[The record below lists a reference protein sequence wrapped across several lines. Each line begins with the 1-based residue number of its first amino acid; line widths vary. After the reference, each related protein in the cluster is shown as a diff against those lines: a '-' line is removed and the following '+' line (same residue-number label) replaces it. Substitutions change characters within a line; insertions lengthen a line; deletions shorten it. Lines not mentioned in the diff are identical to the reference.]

1 MNKTTLLLFAGIVL
15 GPGLVLARPPA
26 RHPGAPGMAAPC
38 REMMTDMKAMDAR
51 LDEKL
56 AAVNAAQG
64 EAKVDAMVTFLT
76 ELVSQRKTMHQKMAD
91 MPPAAGCPMM
101 PH

>member
-1 MNKTTLLLFAGIVL
+1 MNRTTVLLLAGL
-15 GPGLVLARPPA
+15 ALSPGVVLAKAPV
-26 RHPGAPGMAAPC
+26 RHQAAPGMAARC
-38 REMMTDMKAMDAR
+38 REMMTDMKALDAR

-64 EAKVDAMVTFLT
+64 EAKVDAMAALLN
-76 ELVSQRKTMHQKMAD
+76 ELVSQRKTMHEKMAG
-91 MPPAAGCPMM
+91 MPPMAGCPMM